1 MRIRPW
7 TRGLRSGATRG
18 EAAPP
23 AVDARLRGPGRGGR
37 ASRGLARRSLG
48 RGEGGPSPRPG
59 LIPQAQARVI
69 RS

>member
-7 TRGLRSGATRG
+7 TRVSGLVPPG

-23 AVDARLRGPGRGGR
+23 AVDARLGDHGARR
-37 ASRGLARRSLG
+37 SRLAGLTRRSLG

-59 LIPQAQARVI
+59 LFPQTQARVI
-69 RS
+69 R